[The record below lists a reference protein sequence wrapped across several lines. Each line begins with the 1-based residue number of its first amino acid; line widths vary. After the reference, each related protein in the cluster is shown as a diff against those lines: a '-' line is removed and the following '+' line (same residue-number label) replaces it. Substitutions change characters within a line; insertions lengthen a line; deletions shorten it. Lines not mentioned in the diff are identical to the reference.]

1 MSEQK
6 IQKKITKRK
15 QKSKRY
21 PYYSLERSIKFAKI
35 IYDVGGESLAPLDSI
50 LSEMDLKNANNRRF
64 TYEKSSAIQFGL
76 VLNIDKGLQIAKSA
90 MMILFPPSPNDPN
103 KDFKLKEALVK
114 PKIYGEIIK
123 KYRDKKLPK
132 EEFLKN
138 TFRQK
143 GIIESSLNAAV
154 SAFLESLSFA
164 GVLTDENKIEIS
176 EDILNSIIGEEKK
189 IINQK
194 PRGEISSK
202 KIRKLID
209 ASIEKKPNNLNK
221 EDIQIKSIEIDT
233 KKVDNSLDIIDQQN
247 YYNLEIPFNS
257 GKRATLIIPKDCKEE
272 DIEML
277 KKFIDAIN
285 TNISES

>member
-6 IQKKITKRK
+6 IQKKIAKRK

-21 PYYSLERSIKFAKI
+21 PYYSLERSLKFAKI
-35 IYDVGGESLAPLDSI
+35 IYEVGGEGLAPLDSI

-76 VLNIDKGLQIAKSA
+76 VLNTDNGLQIAKSA
-90 MMILFPPSPNDPN
+90 MVILFPPSPNDPVR
-103 KDFKLKEALVK
+103 DLMLKEALLK

-123 KYRDKKLPK
+123 DYRDKKLPK

-209 ASIEKKPNNLNK
+209 ASIEKKPNNLNNK
-221 EDIQIKSIEIDT
+221 RKRQLQQLHG
-233 KKVDNSLDIIDQQN
+233 KVSQSLLHLNHIH
-247 YYNLEIPFNS
+247 LHH
-257 GKRATLIIPKDCKEE
+257 TL
-272 DIEML
+272 L
-277 KKFIDAIN
+277 Y
-285 TNISES
+285 